1 MPNAWRTCMVW
12 FPMSSD
18 TVGAQVA
25 RRERV
30 ARVCVRRCVSV
41 AYAHPTSLQMSSGR
55 AKCPLD
61 DMLPVQVCLQTH
73 LASIVRSN
81 GPESGTASHAGKH
94 RGFVCG
100 NCFPNLALNQSK
112 PTRRSQII
120 FLLQW
125 GDQVIY
131 RINLFFKREGKLEAI
146 MRTLGWHEHK

>member
-1 MPNAWRTCMVW
+1 MKDLHGLVSNEQWHSRST
-12 FPMSSD
+12 S
-18 TVGAQVA
+18 GAA
-25 RRERV
+25 R
-30 ARVCVRRCVSV
+30 ACGACVCVCVCVCQCVSV
-41 AYAHPTSLQMSSGR
+41 SYAHPTSLQMSSGR

-61 DMLPVQVCLQTH
+61 DMLPIQVCLRTN
-73 LASIVRSN
+73 LASIVHSN
-81 GPESGTASHAGKH
+81 GPESGTLHAGKH

-131 RINLFFKREGKLEAI
+131 RINLFLKREGKLEAI
-146 MRTLGWHEHK
+146 MRTLGWDGV